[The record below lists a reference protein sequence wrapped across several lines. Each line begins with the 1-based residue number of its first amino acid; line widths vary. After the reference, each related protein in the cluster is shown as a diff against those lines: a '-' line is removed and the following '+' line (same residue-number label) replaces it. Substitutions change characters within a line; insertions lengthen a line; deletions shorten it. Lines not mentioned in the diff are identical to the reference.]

1 MRWISINEI
10 HSHIFFTTPKQII
23 IINQI
28 INMKKHQE
36 IILNV
41 LKNGNDTMTS
51 SCIEIREN
59 QLKNTAKKAQE
70 KAKQAEIKLK
80 QTQEKAKQEKQ
91 NTKNIL
97 KEITQNIDENGKLN
111 PKTLQKI

>member
-51 SCIEIREN
+51 SCIERREN
-59 QLKNTAKKAQE
+59 QLKNTAKKH
-70 KAKQAEIKLK
+70 KK
-80 QTQEKAKQEKQ
+80 KQ
-91 NTKNIL
+91 NKKNKI
-97 KEITQNIDENGKLN
+97 Q
-111 PKTLQKI
+111 KTY